1 MTDAASPVPVV
12 FQQQALPDVE
22 AWTRYFRT
30 AVIPVRTSTAAG
42 IERLR
47 EREDDVDANA
57 ISDVVAADPLM
68 IVKVLAHVASL
79 RRPGQGTATESVT
92 TSLVLLGIGPF
103 FRAFGPQPT
112 IKQWLHEQPAALE
125 GLRVLMVRA
134 QRAARFALAFA
145 IHRQDTDADAIR
157 LAAYLHDFAE
167 MLMWCHAPTLMQQV
181 AQAQQADASL
191 RSSAAQRQFL
201 NMEIDDLRQ
210 NLMKLWHLPELLV
223 RICDDYHA
231 DHPSVRSVVLAVR
244 LARHTAKDWENPAI
258 PDDIDAIAEL
268 LNVVPRAA
276 IAYLRKVEQAT

>member
-1 MTDAASPVPVV
+1 MTDAAPPAPVV

-57 ISDVVAADPLM
+57 IANVVAADPLM

-79 RRPGQGTATESVT
+79 RKPGHGTATENVT
-92 TSLVLLGIGPF
+92 TSLVLMGIGPF

-112 IKQWLHEQPAALE
+112 IKQWLHDQPAALD
-125 GLRVLMVRA
+125 GLRVLMLRA

-145 IHRQDTDADAIR
+145 VHRQDTDADAIR

-181 AQAQQADASL
+181 AQAQQMDPSL

-244 LARHTAKDWENPAI
+244 LARHSAKDWENPAI

-276 IAYLRKVEQAT
+276 MGYLRKVDQAA

>member
-1 MTDAASPVPVV
+1 MSESAPSAPIV
-12 FQQQALPDVE
+12 FLQDALPNVE
-22 AWTRYFRT
+22 AWTQYFRT
-30 AVIPVRTSTAAG
+30 AQIPVRTSTAQA
-42 IERLR
+42 IEALR

-57 ISDVVAADPLM
+57 IADVVGVDPLM

-79 RRPGQGTATESVT
+79 RRPGHGTATENVT
-92 TSLVLLGIGPF
+92 TSLVLMGIGPF

-112 IKQWLHEQPAALE
+112 IKQWLHNQPAALE
-125 GLRVLMVRA
+125 GLRALMVRA
-134 QRAARFALAFA
+134 QRSARFALAFA

-167 MLMWCHAPTLMQQV
+167 MLMWCHAPALMQRV
-181 AQAQQADASL
+181 AQAQKADRNL
-191 RSSAAQRQFL
+191 RSAAVQRQVL

-244 LARHTAKDWENPAI
+244 LARHTTHDWENAAI
-258 PDDIDAIAEL
+258 PDDTDDIAEL
-268 LNVVPRAA
+268 LNVAPRVALS
-276 IAYLRKVEQAT
+276 YLRKIDHAA

>member
-1 MTDAASPVPVV
+1 MV
-12 FQQQALPDVE
+12 FLEQALPDVE

-30 AVIPVRTSTAAG
+30 AEIPVRGSTAAG

-47 EREDDVDANA
+47 EREDDVDASA
-57 ISDVVAADPLM
+57 IADVVATDPLM
-68 IVKVLAHVASL
+68 IIKVLAHVASL
-79 RRPGQGTATESVT
+79 RKPGHGTATESVT
-92 TSLVLLGIGPF
+92 TSLVMMGIGPF

-112 IKQWLHEQPAALE
+112 VKQWLHQHPQALE

-134 QRAARFALAFA
+134 QRAARFALSFA
-145 IHRQDTDADAIR
+145 VHRQDTDADAIR

-167 MLMWCHAPTLMQQV
+167 MLVWCHAPALMQQV
-181 AQAQQADASL
+181 AQAQQADATL

-244 LARHTAKDWENPAI
+244 LARHTALDWENPAV
-258 PDDIDAIAEL
+258 PDDVEAIAEL

-276 IAYLRKVEQAT
+276 LGYLRKVDQAA

>member
-1 MTDAASPVPVV
+1 MTDAASPAPVV

-30 AVIPVRTSTAAG
+30 AVIPVRTSTATG

-47 EREDDVDANA
+47 ECEDDVDANA
-57 ISDVVAADPLM
+57 IANVVAADPLM

-79 RRPGQGTATESVT
+79 RKPGHGTATESVT
-92 TSLVLLGIGPF
+92 TSLVLMGIGPF

-181 AQAQQADASL
+181 TQAQQADPSL

-223 RICDDYHA
+223 RICDDYHT